1 MKTSTR
7 VFGLV
12 AVVASIAVAA
22 YAADTYSLKRVAK
35 VGDTLKYKFSADVD
49 FGGQAAQVTFSTVD
63 KVTKV
68 EDNGNISTESKQEN
82 MKVSFGGQEM
92 SPEDQPA
99 RTTITKSTGEIV
111 EIKGEMV
118 DGSAYRFSNM
128 NIVKAPEAPV
138 KVGDKWSYEV
148 KADSKTGAVAGK
160 ADYEVLAAEKVGDRD
175 TVKIKWTYKETEGA
189 DAASSEGT
197 VWMDAKD
204 GAVVK
209 ASGSFTKA
217 PIPGAPGPVDMK
229 FTMER
234 VG

>member
-99 RTTITKSTGEIV
+99 RTTIT
-111 EIKGEMV
+111 
-118 DGSAYRFSNM
+118 
-128 NIVKAPEAPV
+128 
-138 KVGDKWSYEV
+138 
-148 KADSKTGAVAGK
+148 
-160 ADYEVLAAEKVGDRD
+160 
-175 TVKIKWTYKETEGA
+175 
-189 DAASSEGT
+189 
-197 VWMDAKD
+197 
-204 GAVVK
+204 
-209 ASGSFTKA
+209 
-217 PIPGAPGPVDMK
+217 
-229 FTMER
+229 
-234 VG
+234 